1 MKALDIVM
9 QVPRRV
15 LLISNGQKIII
26 FIRLL
31 MVFVVVRSVSR
42 FIYHVSYQPVIYM
55 LMKKVSIGAELDGQP
70 ECRILSLGRILVQDS
85 VIYYI
90 GTCARYNHYVL
101 VL

>member
-1 MKALDIVM
+1 MKALVIVM
-9 QVPRRV
+9 QVLRQV
-15 LLISNGQKIII
+15 LIISNGQKVII

-55 LMKKVSIGAELDGQP
+55 LMKRVFTGAELDGQP

-85 VIYYI
+85 VIFM
-90 GTCARYNHYVL
+90 VL
-101 VL
+101 FWHLCDT